1 MLDAMHGGDELAA
14 LARRLQR
21 AGFSRLTP
29 SSLQISRMRST
40 IVERV
45 ALVQVVIPECAVETS
60 SCDTVSLGALIW
72 MPPICCPSV
81 NSLARAASSARCT
94 YLPVTQSR

>member
-1 MLDAMHGGDELAA
+1 ML
-14 LARRLQR
+14 Q
-21 AGFSRLTP
+21 
-29 SSLQISRMRST
+29 RMRST

-45 ALVQVVIPECAVETS
+45 ALVEVVIPERAVETS
-60 SCDTVSLGALIW
+60 SCDTVSLGALTL

-81 NSLARAASSARCT
+81 NSIERAASSARRA